1 MTVCRGAS
9 EQASEQVERGSD
21 RVARCCPRGS
31 PIQIRQRSQMPGPP
45 NGSQVPRPP
54 IGAAERRNG
63 CTSSSYSTPAPICVP
78 ICVGRACS
86 PPPWRRSF
94 LAAAARATTTA
105 VTPNSNRPVRS
116 ERGHKGACAV
126 KRLQLRGRKYARQCG
141 WLAGE
146 GARLELSLI
155 PKTSAIQLDML
166 ACGTM
171 LRVGSRPTQRVQS
184 QLPG

>member
-9 EQASEQVERGSD
+9 SQASEQGERRSH
-21 RVARCCPRGS
+21 RAARGRPRGRS
-31 PIQIRQRSQMPGPP
+31 TQIRHRSQRPGPP

-63 CTSSSYSTPAPICVP
+63 CASSSYSTPAPICV
-78 ICVGRACS
+78 GRACS
-86 PPPWRRSF
+86 PPPRRRSF

-126 KRLQLRGRKYARQCG
+126 ERLQLREGGGGYARRCS

-171 LRVGSRPTQRVQS
+171 LRVGSRPTLRVQS